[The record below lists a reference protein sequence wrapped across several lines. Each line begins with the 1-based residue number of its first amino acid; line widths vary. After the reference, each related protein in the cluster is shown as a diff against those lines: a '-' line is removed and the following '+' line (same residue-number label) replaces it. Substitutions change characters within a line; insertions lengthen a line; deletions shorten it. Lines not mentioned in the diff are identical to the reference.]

1 MHNNYFL
8 YLHIVVNFFIFVG
21 LFFYFRNN
29 LKNLQNQISEEKR
42 LSQEAL
48 EIQRDEI
55 MQSIEAFNADTKTVL
70 MQSDAQEHL
79 KKITKNYNE
88 EIISANIFDDDKIS
102 VINLYYHNTIIAKV
116 NLQNLKIQSIFE
128 YDGYERLDSIYDE
141 NEKLLSSRVRK
152 YPLGIINR

>member
-1 MHNNYFL
+1 
-8 YLHIVVNFFIFVG
+8 VG

-88 EIISANIFDDDKIS
+88 EIISANIY
-102 VINLYYHNTIIAKV
+102 NEP
-116 NLQNLKIQSIFE
+116 LKS
-128 YDGYERLDSIYDE
+128 
-141 NEKLLSSRVRK
+141 N
-152 YPLGIINR
+152 